1 MNFDASPPLSQ
12 PPTVNFDASPP
23 LSQPPTGEEAS
34 NVPSLSILLQ
44 TIVLGCTFVTGH
56 IMRRK
61 NILILHEAGV
71 ALLLGEKTTFITKK
85 EKLNKQMYFLINLKL
100 SRI

>member
-61 NILILHEAGV
+61 NILI
-71 ALLLGEKTTFITKK
+71 TKN